1 MHLFLAMVFAAN
13 ASCDDAIDAKPIAV
27 AATSTSAVITNDVLF
42 ISNCLLYYH
51 NVILLT
57 F

>member
-27 AATSTSAVITNDVLF
+27 AATSTSAVITNDVCSYLIVF
-42 ISNCLLYYH
+42 YI
-51 NVILLT
+51 IIM
-57 F
+57 